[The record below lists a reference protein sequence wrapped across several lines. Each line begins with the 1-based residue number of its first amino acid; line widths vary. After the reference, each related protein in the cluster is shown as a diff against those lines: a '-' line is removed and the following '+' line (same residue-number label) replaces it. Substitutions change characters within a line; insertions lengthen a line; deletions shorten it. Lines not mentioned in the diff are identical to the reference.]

1 MPIPIDEVRIS
12 QAGFTGRNKNQYKI
26 INLLKVDPKMA
37 YTMKEIQSICSI
49 RWPAAA
55 HTALDSL
62 EKKNLIEG
70 FMYEG
75 LKYHHWIG
83 PGGQK
88 IMVEN
93 RAEFVGGPDI
103 ANLQEEL
110 REHEFEKMEK
120 ERSKVR
126 KETEIVDED
135 IEYDPDFDEDALQ
148 LGESD

>member
-1 MPIPIDEVRIS
+1 
-12 QAGFTGRNKNQYKI
+12 
-26 INLLKVDPKMA
+26 
-37 YTMKEIQSICSI
+37 
-49 RWPAAA
+49 
-55 HTALDSL
+55 
-62 EKKNLIEG
+62 
-70 FMYEG
+70 
-75 LKYHHWIG
+75 
-83 PGGQK
+83 
-88 IMVEN
+88 MVEN